1 MSDERG
7 DDSKVVAKR
16 IKIGAKLDVAGIIKA
31 HAEYVK
37 ERCTSEKRGGY
48 MASVSGGYGA
58 SVSGGYGASVSGGDG
73 ASVSGGYG
81 ASVSGGD
88 KAKGN
93 RTLISAWV
101 DRDVWTEIRTLAQY
115 RAAKGGVNHL
125 GQPMSAGR
133 LVEEAL
139 RLYLDQEE
147 NRKDLDKWYAFI
159 KD

>member
-1 MSDERG
+1 MARMNKKGLMKLADHVGQYGIDPTKSESPASSYNSKKRNNPPKPIPPEETKEETG
-7 DDSKVVAKR
+7 DDGS
-16 IKIGAKLDVAGIIKA
+16 D
-31 HAEYVK
+31 
-37 ERCTSEKRGGY
+37 
-48 MASVSGGYGA
+48 
-58 SVSGGYGASVSGGDG
+58 GDK
-73 ASVSGGYG
+73 
-81 ASVSGGD
+81 GD

-159 KD
+159 ND

>member
-1 MSDERG
+1 MARMNKKDLMKLANNVVENGIDRTVG
-7 DDSKVVAKR
+7 DSPASSYNSKKR
-16 IKIGAKLDVAGIIKA
+16 NNPPKPTPP
-31 HAEYVK
+31 EETK
-37 ERCTSEKRGGY
+37 EET
-48 MASVSGGYGA
+48 
-58 SVSGGYGASVSGGDG
+58 GGDG
-73 ASVSGGYG
+73 SDGDK
-81 ASVSGGD
+81 GD

-159 KD
+159 ND

>member
-1 MSDERG
+1 MARSKRNLEEQVKIIGEETDVTGGARPASSYNSKKRSNPPKPNPPEEPKEETG
-7 DDSKVVAKR
+7 DD
-16 IKIGAKLDVAGIIKA
+16 DPD
-31 HAEYVK
+31 
-37 ERCTSEKRGGY
+37 
-48 MASVSGGYGA
+48 
-58 SVSGGYGASVSGGDG
+58 GDK
-73 ASVSGGYG
+73 
-81 ASVSGGD
+81 GD

>member
-1 MSDERG
+1 MARSKRNLEEQVKIIGEETDVTGGARPASSYNSKKRNNPPKPNPPEEPKEETG
-7 DDSKVVAKR
+7 DD
-16 IKIGAKLDVAGIIKA
+16 DP
-31 HAEYVK
+31 
-37 ERCTSEKRGGY
+37 
-48 MASVSGGYGA
+48 
-58 SVSGGYGASVSGGDG
+58 D
-73 ASVSGGYG
+73 
-81 ASVSGGD
+81 GD

-159 KD
+159 ND